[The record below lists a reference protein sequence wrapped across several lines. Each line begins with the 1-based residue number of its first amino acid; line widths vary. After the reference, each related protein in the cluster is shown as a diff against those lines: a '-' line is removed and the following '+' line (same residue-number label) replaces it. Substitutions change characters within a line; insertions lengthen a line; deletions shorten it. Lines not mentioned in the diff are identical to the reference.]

1 MSWKF
6 VFNNQHLEAKTMC
19 QTAEIAENAGYK
31 FFTFN
36 GLVFFVYDKK
46 YFTTGLTVQDLF

>member
-36 GLVFFVYDKK
+36 GLVFFCV
-46 YFTTGLTVQDLF
+46 